1 MKTARGS
8 HISAIIMAALNLLY
22 MAGVAVFWLFN
33 GVVDLNFLS
42 LFIPI
47 NGVFLLTSV
56 LLLISVCRKKFF
68 TLISLYWLAV
78 FLEQLLVTVYLC
90 LIGFQL
96 EMIVL
101 VLMTAC
107 FAAMWIIT
115 MLRYKLSYKAI
126 FVGITVAAVIAEIA
140 EIWLFAV
147 IMPLSIVLTAFY
159 PWMIVA
165 PLLPAASQLLVFA
178 AVNREQEE
186 KAQITL

>member
-22 MAGVAVFWLFN
+22 MAGVTVFWLFN

-47 NGVFLLTSV
+47 NGVFLLTSI

-78 FLEQLLVTVYLC
+78 FLEQLLVTIYLC
-90 LIGFQL
+90 LIGFQP

-126 FVGITVAAVIAEIA
+126 FVGMTVAAVIAEIA